1 MRFAEASFPDP
12 GMQPGGSGIPGVF
25 IFFVVI
31 VIGVGVVTT
40 LVKVSQARRMA
51 ERSGMDPN
59 EATAMTLLNPDGLA
73 ATYLA
78 SNLRPHD
85 HDDAPAPGKST
96 AERLAELTALKES
109 GAITEAEYA
118 ERRAA
123 IIGSI

>member
-1 MRFAEASFPDP
+1 MRFADMSFSGP
-12 GMQPGGSGIPGVF
+12 GPQPGGSGIPGVF

-31 VIGVGVVTT
+31 VIGIGVVTT

-78 SNLRPHD
+78 SNLRPHE
-85 HDDAPAPGKST
+85 HDAAPAPGKST

-118 ERRAA
+118 ERRTA